1 MRSLFRSLGLVAL
14 AAFGLAQTSVA
25 ATLAPVNPNATAGAK
40 QLYAYLQN
48 LGGQGILSGQLSML
62 NEATNDTTTH
72 ERYQLSKNGG
82 RMPAIYASNFGD
94 WPMDYQ
100 DSIIR
105 TIKHKWTKSEG
116 KLVVMLCWHTVQPD
130 APEDSGYAAM
140 SRFSSTSPYPT
151 ARIDS
156 ILKPGT
162 ALNVEHMKRLTVA
175 GRYLKSLD
183 SAGIPVIWRPYHE
196 NNGAFFWWGQ
206 QPRFKELWQQM
217 YGYYTDSLK
226 LDNLLWAYSMC
237 WFGEGDRWIDSL
249 YPGHRYVDILGAD
262 IYAGSYGQD
271 YQSWIYGTL
280 LSKAEGRPIGI
291 TENGTMPDVTVLKYT
306 QPKWAF
312 FCTWWGYEV
321 DTLWKNAYYHPA
333 GYSLQ
338 NSDALYKAV
347 YGDPYTITRDEIDFG
362 IGPDAHVFLSTGV
375 SPTGSGRVTV
385 SPDSNGRYSKGQSLV
400 LSAVPA
406 EGWVFTGWQGDTSGM
421 ANPLALT
428 LNSDK
433 SIRAGF
439 AALKGTNLLLNGKFS
454 DSLAGWGFSAWE
466 PGAAATAVVEG
477 ADSAL
482 HVNVTGTG
490 ADPWGVQLTQGL
502 LLDSGVTYSLSYD
515 VRGDAKAILT
525 CAVGESSGKYR
536 KLFSQTDTL
545 VGTAVRTVTGTFIDT
560 LPSSSAL
567 RLEFSVGAQKGDL
580 HLDNIKVARISG
592 SDLPS
597 GIGAWGA
604 RPSVGALTLDV
615 RGGVLS
621 WNVPTA
627 LAGAGILRVLDV
639 RGRELSRSGVTA
651 GTRSGSLELAGQG
664 LRFVVLDA
672 ACGSMTAKG
681 FVLR

>member
-1 MRSLFRSLGLVAL
+1 MRSLFRSLGLAAL
-14 AAFGLAQTSVA
+14 TVFGLAQA
-25 ATLAPVNPNATAGAK
+25 AGAAALAPANPNATAGAK

-72 ERYQLSKNGG
+72 ERYQMSKNGG
-82 RMPAIYASNFGD
+82 KMPAIYASNFGD

-105 TIKHKWTKSEG
+105 TIKHKWTKSGG
-116 KLVVMLCWHTVQPD
+116 KMVVMLCWHTVQPD

-151 ARIDS
+151 AKIDS

-226 LDNLLWAYSMC
+226 LNNLLWAYSMC

-291 TENGTMPDVTVLKYT
+291 TENGTMPDVPVLKYT

-333 GYSLQ
+333 GYTLQ

-347 YGDPYTITRDEIDFG
+347 YGDSYTITQDEIDFG
-362 IGPDAHVFLSTGV
+362 IGPDSHVFLSTGV

-400 LSAVPA
+400 LTAVPT
-406 EGWVFTGWQGDTSGM
+406 EGWVFTGWQGDTSGTV
-421 ANPLALT
+421 NPLALT
-428 LNSDK
+428 LNSDR

-439 AALKGTNLLLNGKFS
+439 AARKGTNLLLNGKFS

-466 PGAAATAVVEG
+466 PGAAATATVEG
-477 ADSAL
+477 TDSVL

-515 VRGDAKAILT
+515 VHGDAKAILT

-545 VGTAVRTVTGTFIDT
+545 ASTAVRTVTGTFVDS

-580 HLDNIKVARISG
+580 YLDNIKVARLSG
-592 SDLPS
+592 SDLPA
-597 GIGAWGA
+597 GIGANASRSAG
-604 RPSVGALTLDV
+604 GALMLDV
-615 RGGVLS
+615 RGGLLS
-621 WNVPTA
+621 WSLPTA
-627 LAGAGILRVLDV
+627 LASAATLRVLDAQ
-639 RGRELSRSGVTA
+639 GREISRSAVAA
-651 GTRSGSLELAGQG
+651 GARSGNLELAGQG
-664 LRFVVLDA
+664 LRFVVLES

-681 FVLR
+681 FPLR